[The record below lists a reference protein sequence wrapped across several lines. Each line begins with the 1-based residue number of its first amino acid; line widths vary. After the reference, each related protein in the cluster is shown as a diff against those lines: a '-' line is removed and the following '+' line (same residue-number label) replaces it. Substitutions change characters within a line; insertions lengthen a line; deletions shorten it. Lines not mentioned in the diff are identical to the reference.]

1 LPGGSLSLPLES
13 CAFLTAHFNS
23 LLELQQGARGNDPH
37 LLTGMEQHQG
47 ALRQLPV
54 EVRQSLEAGRRIGFP
69 PRRVGPCRRRLKVG
83 QPPPPGGRPFDI
95 TRYTQAVATLGDTTK
110 QVQTLVGTLEH
121 DASGA
126 TRRADDVRG

>member
-1 LPGGSLSLPLES
+1 VPTSSEGS
-13 CAFLTAHFNS
+13 
-23 LLELQQGARGNDPH
+23 GNH
-37 LLTGMEQHQG
+37 R
-47 ALRQLPV
+47 RQ
-54 EVRQSLEAGRRIGFP
+54 ADG
-69 PRRVGPCRRRLKVG
+69 
-83 QPPPPGGRPFDI
+83 PFDI